1 MNKPALRLIAALVAL
16 TAVQTACFNSYTI
29 STDELS
35 NLDSS
40 HIARSVVVKDD
51 SGMDVTVSATTPIK
65 VQTAARQFSVS
76 PFNFA
81 LTESQLVA
89 PDYDL
94 LLSREDVTGAVV
106 SEFNPTKTWTLAAG
120 GLLAAVGTFVLIG
133 ASSGS
138 STVGN

>member
-1 MNKPALRLIAALVAL
+1 MNKPALRLVAGLVAL
-16 TAVQTACFNSYTI
+16 TAVQTACYNRYNI
-29 STDELS
+29 STDELT

-40 HIARSVVVKDD
+40 HIARSVVVKDNA
-51 SGMDVTVSATTPIK
+51 GMDIAVSATTPIK
-65 VQTAARQFSVS
+65 VQTAASEFSVS

-106 SEFNPTKTWTLAAG
+106 SEFNPAKTWSLAAG
-120 GLLAAVGTFVLIG
+120 GLLAAVGAFVLIG
-133 ASSGS
+133 ANSGS
-138 STVGN
+138 SSVGN

>member
-1 MNKPALRLIAALVAL
+1 MNKPALRLIAGLAAL
-16 TAVQTACFNSYTI
+16 TAAQTACYNRYII

-40 HIARSVVVKDD
+40 HIARSVVVKD
-51 SGMDVTVSATTPIK
+51 SNGADVSVSATTPIK
-65 VQTAARQFSVS
+65 VQTATSQFSVS

-81 LTESQLVA
+81 LTEIQLVA

-106 SEFNPTKTWTLAAG
+106 SEFNSTKTWSIAAG
-120 GLLAAVGTFVLIG
+120 GLLAAVGAFVLIG
-133 ASSGS
+133 ASSGD

>member
-1 MNKPALRLIAALVAL
+1 MNKPALRLIAGLVAL
-16 TAVQTACFNSYTI
+16 TAVQTACYNRYNI
-29 STDELS
+29 STDELT

-40 HIARSVVVKDD
+40 HIARSVVVKDNA
-51 SGMDVTVSATTPIK
+51 GMDIAVSATTPIK
-65 VQTAARQFSVS
+65 VQTAASEFSVS

-106 SEFNPTKTWTLAAG
+106 SEFNPAKTWSLAAG
-120 GLLAAVGTFVLIG
+120 GAFVLIG

-138 STVGN
+138 SSVGN

>member
-1 MNKPALRLIAALVAL
+1 MNKPALRLIAGLVAL
-16 TAVQTACFNSYTI
+16 TAVQTACYNRYNI
-29 STDELS
+29 STDELT

-40 HIARSVVVKDD
+40 HIARSVVVKD
-51 SGMDVTVSATTPIK
+51 SNGVDVSVSATTPIK
-65 VQTAARQFSVS
+65 VQTATSEFSVS

-106 SEFNPTKTWTLAAG
+106 SEFNPTKTWSIAAG
-120 GLLAAVGTFVLIG
+120 GLLAAVGAFVLIG
-133 ASSGS
+133 ASSGDN
-138 STVGN
+138 TVAN

>member
-1 MNKPALRLIAALVAL
+1 MNKPALRLIAALVSL
-16 TAVQTACFNSYTI
+16 TAVQTACYNRYTI
-29 STDELS
+29 STDELT

-40 HIARSVVVKDD
+40 HIARSVVVKDE

-65 VQTAARQFSVS
+65 VKTATSEFSVS

-94 LLSREDVTGAVV
+94 LLSREEVTGAVV
-106 SEFNPTKTWTLAAG
+106 SEFASSKTWSIAGG
-120 GLLAAVGTFVLIG
+120 GLLAAVGAFVLISVSARSDG
-133 ASSGS
+133 TGK
-138 STVGN
+138 

>member
-1 MNKPALRLIAALVAL
+1 MNKPALRLVAGLVAL
-16 TAVQTACFNSYTI
+16 TAVQTACFNRYNI

-40 HIARSVVVKDD
+40 HIARSVTVKD
-51 SGMDVTVSATTPIK
+51 SNGMDVAVSATTPIK
-65 VQTAARQFSVS
+65 VQTAGKEYSVS

-81 LTESQLVA
+81 LTETQLVA

-106 SEFNPTKTWTLAAG
+106 SEFNPTKTWSLAAG
-120 GLLAAVGTFVLIG
+120 GLLAAVGAFIFIG
-133 ASSGS
+133 ASSGDGG
-138 STVGN
+138 VGN

>member
-16 TAVQTACFNSYTI
+16 TAVQTACYNRYTI

-35 NLDSS
+35 NLDST

-65 VQTAARQFSVS
+65 VQTATSEFSVS

-94 LLSREDVTGAVV
+94 LLSREEVTGAVV
-106 SEFNPTKTWTLAAG
+106 SEFASSKTWSIAAG
-120 GLLAAVGTFVLIG
+120 GLLAAIGAFVLISADAG
-133 ASSGS
+133 ADG
-138 STVGN
+138 TGK